1 MLAIAP
7 INGNGG
13 SLNDIFILELRS
25 DYLIHALQFLPWMFF
40 GMKINK
46 SFLLWL
52 IAGLFFASITEGI
65 QYFLTY
71 RSFNI
76 NDLIANLI
84 GVLLGSIT
92 FLLKFIN
99 RNPEKEMFS
108 RHERSEKRRG
118 RRVKRVLERD

>member
-25 DYLIHALQFLPWMFF
+25 DYLIHALQFLPWMIF
-40 GMKINK
+40 GMKMSKPI
-46 SFLLWL
+46 LYWL

-84 GVLLGSIT
+84 GVLLGTLT
-92 FLLKFIN
+92 FLLKLIN
-99 RNPEKEMFS
+99 RKT
-108 RHERSEKRRG
+108 
-118 RRVKRVLERD
+118 

>member
-1 MLAIAP
+1 MQKVFIIYSIILLMLAIAP
-7 INGNGG
+7 INGNGS

-40 GMKINK
+40 GMKMSK
-46 SFLLWL
+46 PLLIWL

-76 NDLIANLI
+76 NDLIANMM
-84 GVLLGSIT
+84 GVLPGSIT

-99 RNPEKEMFS
+99 RKT
-108 RHERSEKRRG
+108 
-118 RRVKRVLERD
+118 